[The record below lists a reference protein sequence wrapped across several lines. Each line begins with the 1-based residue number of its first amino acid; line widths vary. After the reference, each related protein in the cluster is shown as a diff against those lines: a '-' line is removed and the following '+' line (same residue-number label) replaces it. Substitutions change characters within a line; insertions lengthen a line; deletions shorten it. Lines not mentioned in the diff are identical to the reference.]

1 MSGILLAMV
10 IIGVIGCVI
19 GILLCFAS
27 KAFYVEV
34 DEKEAAVLEE
44 LPGNNCG
51 GCGYPGCS
59 GLAAAIA
66 KGQAPVGQCPVGG
79 PPVAA
84 RIAAIMGVDAGE
96 SVRMRAY
103 VRCAGDCDK
112 AKSVYKYTGVNDCV
126 AAANVPG
133 GGPKA
138 CNYGCMG
145 FGSCVAS
152 CQFDAIHIVDGIAVV
167 DKDACKAC
175 GKCVDACPK
184 HLIELIPYEA
194 QEAVSCRNTDKGKDV
209 MAVCDVGC
217 IACHLCEKNCPSD
230 AVHVEGNI
238 AYIDQEKCTHCGTC
252 VEKCPKKIIKII
264 G

>member
-19 GILLCFAS
+19 GVLLCFAS

-66 KGQAPVGQCPVGG
+66 KGEAPVGQCPVGG

-84 RIAAIMGVDAGE
+84 KIASIMGVDAGDLT
-96 SVRMRAY
+96 RMVAY
-103 VRCAGDCDK
+103 VRCSGNCDK
-112 AKSVYKYTGVNDCV
+112 AKSIYKYTGVNDCV
-126 AAANVPG
+126 AAANAPG

-138 CNYGCMG
+138 CNFGCMG
-145 FGSCVAS
+145 FGSCAAVCEFGGIS
-152 CQFDAIHIVDGIAVV
+152 IVDGVAVV
-167 DKDACKAC
+167 DKEACRAC
-175 GKCVDACPK
+175 GQCVNTCPK
-184 HLIELIPYEA
+184 HLIELIPYDA
-194 QEAVSCRNTDKGKDV
+194 QEVVSCRNTDKGKDV

-217 IACHLCEKNCPSD
+217 IGCHLCEKNCPSD
-230 AVHVEGNI
+230 AVHVENNV
-238 AYIDQEKCTHCGTC
+238 AYIDQSKCTHCGTC
-252 VEKCPKKIIKII
+252 VEKCPKKIIKLV
-264 G
+264 